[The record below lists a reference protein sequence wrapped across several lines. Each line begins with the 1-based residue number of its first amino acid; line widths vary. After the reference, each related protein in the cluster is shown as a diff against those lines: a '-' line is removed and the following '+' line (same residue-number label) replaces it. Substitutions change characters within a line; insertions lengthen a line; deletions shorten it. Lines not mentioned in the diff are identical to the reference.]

1 MGGWWNKSAL
11 IGWKVSELWES
22 VSQQSSNLSER
33 NRQVFMMG
41 GGREKGRH
49 FVVGEALH
57 DDDCGMRKTLDPEL
71 LPMDGPEQE

>member
-41 GGREKGRH
+41 GGGGERK
-49 FVVGEALH
+49 GEAL
-57 DDDCGMRKTLDPEL
+57 CGGGSTP
-71 LPMDGPEQE
+71 